1 MGRSDLGNIYPWTW
15 HLDIFKRKANAI
27 KKEFLVARLCRATK
41 NSFFIKSQNHKVT
54 VNKMSTSERI
64 EQLAAAIA
72 EDIYIDI
79 AKWHLYL
86 NDAHLHRPLAE
97 KFYPM
102 MVAGIKAADV
112 SQVLNDTKIA
122 IGGGKREIAL
132 SDLIPSSCQSRLLNI
147 LEEFE
152 Y

>member
-1 MGRSDLGNIYPWTW
+1 
-15 HLDIFKRKANAI
+15 
-27 KKEFLVARLCRATK
+27 
-41 NSFFIKSQNHKVT
+41 
-54 VNKMSTSERI
+54 MSTSERI

-72 EDIYIDI
+72 EDVYIDI

-102 MVAGIKAADV
+102 ILDGIKSADV
-112 SQVLNDTKIA
+112 TKVLNETKIA
-122 IGGGKREIAL
+122 VGGGKREIPL
-132 SDLIPSSCQSRLLNI
+132 SDLIPNTCQNRLLAI

>member
-1 MGRSDLGNIYPWTW
+1 
-15 HLDIFKRKANAI
+15 
-27 KKEFLVARLCRATK
+27 
-41 NSFFIKSQNHKVT
+41 
-54 VNKMSTSERI
+54 MSNSERI

-72 EDIYIDI
+72 EEVYIDI

-86 NDAHLHRPLAE
+86 NDAHLHRPIAE

-102 MVAGIKAADV
+102 LSDGVTSADV
-112 SQVLNDTKIA
+112 TKVLNETAIA

-132 SDLIPSSCQSRLLNI
+132 SDLIPSSCQNRLLTI
-147 LEEFE
+147 LQEFE

>member
-1 MGRSDLGNIYPWTW
+1 
-15 HLDIFKRKANAI
+15 
-27 KKEFLVARLCRATK
+27 
-41 NSFFIKSQNHKVT
+41 
-54 VNKMSTSERI
+54 MSNSERI

-72 EDIYIDI
+72 EDVYIDI

-102 MVAGIKAADV
+102 LPDGIKSADV
-112 SQVLNDTKIA
+112 SRVLNETAIA
-122 IGGGKREIAL
+122 IGGGKREIPL
-132 SDLIPSSCQSRLLNI
+132 SELIPNSCQDRLLTI

>member
-1 MGRSDLGNIYPWTW
+1 
-15 HLDIFKRKANAI
+15 
-27 KKEFLVARLCRATK
+27 
-41 NSFFIKSQNHKVT
+41 
-54 VNKMSTSERI
+54 MSNSERI

-72 EDIYIDI
+72 EDVYIDI

-102 MVAGIKAADV
+102 LINGITSGDV
-112 SQVLNDTKIA
+112 SKVLRETAIA
-122 IGGGKREIAL
+122 IGGGKREIPL
-132 SDLIPSSCQSRLLNI
+132 IDLISSSCQQRLLTI

>member
-1 MGRSDLGNIYPWTW
+1 
-15 HLDIFKRKANAI
+15 
-27 KKEFLVARLCRATK
+27 
-41 NSFFIKSQNHKVT
+41 
-54 VNKMSTSERI
+54 MSTSERI
-64 EQLAAAIA
+64 EQLAATIA

-102 MVAGIKAADV
+102 LPDGITSADV
-112 SQVLNDTKIA
+112 AKVLNGTTIE
-122 IGGGKREIAL
+122 IGGGNRELPL
-132 SDLIPSSCQSRLLNI
+132 SDLIPKSCQNRLLTI

>member
-1 MGRSDLGNIYPWTW
+1 
-15 HLDIFKRKANAI
+15 
-27 KKEFLVARLCRATK
+27 
-41 NSFFIKSQNHKVT
+41 
-54 VNKMSTSERI
+54 MSTTERV

-72 EDIYIDI
+72 EDVYIDI

-102 MVAGIKAADV
+102 LLDGNIASVDV
-112 SQVLNDTKIA
+112 SKVLNETKIA

-132 SDLIPSSCQSRLLNI
+132 SDLIPSSCQNRLLTI

>member
-1 MGRSDLGNIYPWTW
+1 
-15 HLDIFKRKANAI
+15 
-27 KKEFLVARLCRATK
+27 
-41 NSFFIKSQNHKVT
+41 
-54 VNKMSTSERI
+54 MSTSERI

-72 EDIYIDI
+72 EDVYIDI

-102 MVAGIKAADV
+102 ILDGIKSTDV
-112 SQVLNDTKIA
+112 TKVLNETKIA
-122 IGGGKREIAL
+122 VGGGKREIPL
-132 SDLIPSSCQSRLLNI
+132 SDLIPNTCQNRLLAI

>member
-1 MGRSDLGNIYPWTW
+1 
-15 HLDIFKRKANAI
+15 
-27 KKEFLVARLCRATK
+27 
-41 NSFFIKSQNHKVT
+41 
-54 VNKMSTSERI
+54 MSTSERI

-72 EDIYIDI
+72 EDVYIDI

-102 MVAGIKAADV
+102 LLNGVTSADI
-112 SQVLNDTKIA
+112 TKTLSGMMIS
-122 IGGGKREIAL
+122 IGGGKREIPL
-132 SDLIPSSCQSRLLNI
+132 SDLIPNSCQNRLLTI

>member
-1 MGRSDLGNIYPWTW
+1 
-15 HLDIFKRKANAI
+15 
-27 KKEFLVARLCRATK
+27 
-41 NSFFIKSQNHKVT
+41 
-54 VNKMSTSERI
+54 MSTTERI

-72 EDIYIDI
+72 EDVYIDI

-97 KFYPM
+97 KFYPLLLD
-102 MVAGIKAADV
+102 GITSADV
-112 SQVLNDTKIA
+112 NKILMETQIA
-122 IGGGKREIAL
+122 IGGGKREISL
-132 SDLIPSSCQSRLLNI
+132 SDLIPSSCQNRLLSI